1 MLQEATK
8 ILNSAFHNS
17 FIKRL
22 SLYLHDCVR
31 EEVKSSTFRN
41 LKQDK
46 DNKWIFLSNNE
57 DVNLPENIPSKDD
70 PVSLLSDEMLF
81 TRFNEP
87 LKLDGSN
94 SYLTELMIQTEMSQK
109 DKYLIYGY
117 LFLVGKS
124 GKSKKQNEFLT
135 PLLYMP
141 CKLEREGLNIV
152 CTLQDEVLSL
162 NTGALTALM
171 NKNDDE
177 DEMEHMLDGIL
188 DVVPELPLT
197 EESLQIFL
205 TTLRSLIP
213 DIEIKMNHEEDATE
227 NNLNSLDTNI
237 TANDSNLI
245 NYDSL
250 EDITEENEK
259 PKLKVK
265 IDKVSVTNQSA
276 IILTKRPVVTAGV
289 LHELT
294 QISEKPSGIFRETA
308 LNIINEEYLMGKGK
322 ISDKPQKKEKVSKD
336 FAAVTPLSLSD
347 SQEDVIKKIE
357 ENPLVAVYG
366 PPGTGKSQTIVNLV
380 AHLIANGKTVLVAS
394 RMDKAT
400 DVVAERLNEL
410 GAPYLALRAG
420 RVNYQKQ
427 LSFELQDLL
436 SNKVDLDTGYENAV
450 LVDVPDMHNLIHS
463 IRELEEKCE
472 YIINLEKDWQKIVT
486 KRQDDEKVI
495 GKPIFITKKLKVDEI
510 ASVNNIVTK
519 LEKNL
524 EKSNIF
530 SNMSNKV
537 NAFNLR
543 RLLKL
548 IDINIDHETILKL
561 RQELGLSELSAKARL
576 IESKIFKTGN
586 LHQLLAEIKLL
597 KKKQRILA
605 VEILKNKRRE
615 ALKGLLRDQIK
626 RQRLIVHTKAL
637 VERKRNLQNRLLEEE
652 DFKPLLEA
660 FPCWCVT
667 TYAVSGSLPMKPG
680 LFDVAIIDEASQCD
694 IASCF
699 PILYRSKRA
708 VIVGDDKQLPHLS
721 FLEKAKE
728 QSFLSQ
734 YEIPDKYQLMWRFRT
749 NSMFDLANYYS
760 TSPVLLDEHFRSL
773 PPIIRFSNDEFYG
786 SRMRIMTKNFDKKDI
801 LELILV
807 PEGKVDSETT
817 RNMPE
822 TEAIIKKIHEII
834 LEDGKNKLPDDEPVS
849 IGVISPFRGQ
859 VEMIKKAMLQV
870 FSEAVIRKHK
880 VEVGTAHT
888 FQGDERDIMILSWAV
903 ADNSFV
909 QSLTFLQK
917 PNLFNVAITR
927 ARKKSVS
934 FLSKNPKSL
943 PQGLL
948 KDYIEYIQAYEA
960 KNKSQNSFDTE
971 IDENVYKNTFEK
983 TVAQALREEGYSVSA
998 GQEIAGFST
1007 DLLVTD
1013 PLKKTILIEC
1023 DGMEDNKKMYNT
1035 QIKKHVILER
1045 SGLKIV
1051 RLSYREW
1058 LHSSQACIDRVANTF
1073 TEI

>member
-46 DNKWIFLSNNE
+46 DNKWIFLNNNE
-57 DVNLPENIPSKDD
+57 SVTIQEEDADETQELTM
-70 PVSLLSDEMLF
+70 LSEEKLF

-87 LKLDGSN
+87 LSLDGSN

-124 GKSKKQNEFLT
+124 NKSKKQNEFLT

-141 CKLEREGLNIV
+141 CKLEREGLNINCV
-152 CTLQDEVLSL
+152 LQDEVLSL

-205 TTLRSLIP
+205 TTLKSLIP
-213 DIEIKMNHEEDATE
+213 DVEIKMTHEEDELE
-227 NNLNSLDTNI
+227 NNLT
-237 TANDSNLI
+237 TAPSGSSSSENAVI
-245 NYDSL
+245 NYDNL
-250 EDITEENEK
+250 DEITEEVEK

-265 IDKVSVTNQSA
+265 IDKVCLTNQSA

-308 LNIINEEYLMGKGK
+308 LGVINEEYLQGKGK
-322 ISDKPQKKEKVSKD
+322 IIDKPSRKEKQLSE

-347 SQEDVIKKIE
+347 SQEDVIRKIE

-380 AHLIANGKTVLVAS
+380 SHLIANGKTVLVAS

-420 RVNYQKQ
+420 RINYQKQ

-436 SNKVDLDTGYENAV
+436 SNKVDLDTGFENAV
-450 LVDVPDMHNLIHS
+450 LVDVKDMHTHINT
-463 IRELEEKCE
+463 IRELENKCE
-472 YIINLEKDWQKIVT
+472 EIIKLEQEWQVT
-486 KRQDDEKVI
+486 VTEKENNEKLI
-495 GKPIFITKKLKVDEI
+495 GKPIFITKKLKKDEI
-510 ASVNNIVTK
+510 TQVDAIVLK
-519 LEKNL
+519 LENNL
-524 EKSNIF
+524 EKSGF
-530 SNMSNKV
+530 FVDMSNKV

-548 IDINIDHETILKL
+548 IDFNIEHENIERI
-561 RQELGLSELSAKARL
+561 RQELKLSELAAKARL
-576 IESKIFKTGN
+576 IESEIFKTGN
-586 LHQLLAEIKLL
+586 LHQLLAHIKML
-597 KKKQRILA
+597 KKKQRNLA
-605 VEILKNKRRE
+605 VEILKNRRRE
-615 ALKGLLRDQIK
+615 SLKGLLRDQVK
-626 RQRLIVHTKAL
+626 RRRLIVHTKAL
-637 VERKRNLQNRLLEEE
+637 VERKKNLQNRLLEDE

-667 TYAVSGSLPMKPG
+667 TYAISGSLPMKPG

-699 PILYRSKRA
+699 PILFRTKRA

-760 TSPVLLDEHFRSL
+760 TSPVLLDEHFRSSA
-773 PPIIRFSNDEFYG
+773 PIIEFSNKEFYG
-786 SRMRIMTKNFDKKDI
+786 SRMRIMSSNFDNKNI
-801 LELILV
+801 LELHRVLD
-807 PEGKVDSETT
+807 GKVDYETT

-834 LEDGKNKLPDDEPVS
+834 LEDDKDKSTDKEPVS

-859 VEMIKKAMLQV
+859 VDLIKKAVSQV
-870 FSEAVIRKHK
+870 LTESTIRKHK
-880 VEVGTAHT
+880 IEVGTAHT
-888 FQGDERDIMILSWAV
+888 FQGDERDIMILSWTV
-903 ADNSFV
+903 ANNSFV

-927 ARKKSVS
+927 ARKKSIS
-934 FLSKNPKSL
+934 FISKDPKTL

-948 KDYIEYIQAYEA
+948 RDYIEYVEAYQN
-960 KNKSQNSFDTE
+960 KNKLESSIENQ
-971 IDENVYKNTFEK
+971 IDENIYKNKFEK
-983 TVAQALREEGYSVSA
+983 VVAEHLRKEGFNVVA
-998 GQEIAGFST
+998 GKEIAGFST
-1007 DLLVTD
+1007 DLIIKDPVGSIVLV
-1013 PLKKTILIEC
+1013 EC
-1023 DGMEDNKKMYNT
+1023 DGVEDNQKFYNT
-1035 QIKKHVILER
+1035 QIKKHAILER

-1051 RLSYREW
+1051 RVSFREW
-1058 LHSSQACIDRVANTF
+1058 HHSSQACVDRIKSAF
-1073 TEI
+1073 Y